1 MPRILVVDDETQ
13 ICVVL
18 TEILKQQGHEV
29 FTVTSGKDALDAL
42 SSFSPELVLVD
53 LLMPDMDGMAVLEA
67 VKSREDSVP
76 VIVLSGVEDEATAQR
91 AIVAGATDYLTKPI
105 RADQLETVLDVH
117 LLMQNH

>member
-1 MPRILVVDDETQ
+1 MARILVVDDEIQ

-29 FTVTSGKDALDAL
+29 FSATSGKSAIEALP
-42 SSFSPELVLVD
+42 SFSPELVLVD

-67 VKSREDSVP
+67 VKSREGSIP
-76 VIVLSGVEDEATAQR
+76 VIVLSGVEDGETAQR
-91 AIVAGATDYLTKPI
+91 AIVGGATDYLTKPI

-117 LLMQNH
+117 LLMQDH